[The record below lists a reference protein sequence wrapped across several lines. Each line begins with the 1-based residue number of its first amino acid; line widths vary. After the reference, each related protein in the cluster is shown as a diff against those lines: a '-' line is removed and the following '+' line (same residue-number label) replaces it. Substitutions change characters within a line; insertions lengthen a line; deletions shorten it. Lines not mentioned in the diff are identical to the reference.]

1 MNPNDP
7 KPLYTIRYTMK
18 KEDIMTFVSGLH
30 DIQADMIE
38 ELVAREE
45 VKGFPQ
51 IQSVLAKA
59 MEKP

>member
-7 KPLYTIRYTMK
+7 KPFYSIRYTMK

-38 ELVAREE
+38 ECVAREE
-45 VKGFPQ
+45 AKGFPQ
-51 IQSVLAKA
+51 VQPILAKVMA
-59 MEKP
+59 KP